1 MSDKQL
7 PAVKLAVGMAMI
19 GTVGAFAVE
28 SGLSPVSVV
37 FWRCVF
43 GTLFLGLWCIIR
55 GYLPDRSLSLK
66 RLTYASL
73 AGVCM
78 VLSWIA
84 FFAGFTLTS
93 IATTTIIYHIQ
104 PFFVVLISAVFLREL
119 ISLNQVLWMAGAF
132 TGVILAS
139 GLVSPFGIINIHWV
153 LGVALTLVAALLYAI
168 STLVGKGLGQQ
179 RPEITILC
187 QKIVGIILLAP
198 FTDSFRSVPPESWGW
213 LIGIGVLHTGVAYV
227 LMYSAYPKLTPPVI
241 GVLTFIYPLIA
252 IIVDW
257 VFYGHQPG
265 VIQMTGMIL
274 IALCTLG
281 VKLGWPFPVG
291 LKRKISL

>member
-84 FFAGFTLTS
+84 FFCRIHTYLNS
-93 IATTTIIYHIQ
+93 HNNYCLSHTT
-104 PFFVVLISAVFLREL
+104 FL
-119 ISLNQVLWMAGAF
+119 
-132 TGVILAS
+132 
-139 GLVSPFGIINIHWV
+139 
-153 LGVALTLVAALLYAI
+153 
-168 STLVGKGLGQQ
+168 
-179 RPEITILC
+179 C
-187 QKIVGIILLAP
+187 C
-198 FTDSFRSVPPESWGW
+198 TD
-213 LIGIGVLHTGVAYV
+213 
-227 LMYSAYPKLTPPVI
+227 
-241 GVLTFIYPLIA
+241 
-252 IIVDW
+252 
-257 VFYGHQPG
+257 
-265 VIQMTGMIL
+265 
-274 IALCTLG
+274 
-281 VKLGWPFPVG
+281 
-291 LKRKISL
+291 

>member
-187 QKIVGIILLAP
+187 QTIVGIILLAP

-227 LMYSAYPKLTPPVI
+227 LMYSAYPKLTTPVI

-257 VFYGHQPG
+257 VFYGHQLG

>member
-28 SGLSPVSVV
+28 SGLSPVAVV

-93 IATTTIIYHIQ
+93 IATTTIVYHIQ

-139 GLVSPFGIINIHWV
+139 GLIAPSGVINIHWV

-168 STLVGKGLGQQ
+168 STVVGKGLGQQ
-179 RPEITILC
+179 RPEITTLC
-187 QKIVGIILLAP
+187 QTIVGIILLAP

-227 LMYSAYPKLTPPVI
+227 LMYSAYPKLTTPVI
-241 GVLTFIYPLIA
+241 GVLTFIYPVVA

-291 LKRKISL
+291 LQRKISL